1 MIWRKTETSK
11 TFCYIY
17 TSTNSYTSTSFS
29 TYKNI
34 SPTTSYQVMVFCFP
48 QLNHIKLSTMIPPSP
63 NQI

>member
-34 SPTTSYQVMVFCFP
+34 SPTMVFCFP
-48 QLNHIKLSTMIPPSP
+48 QLNQIKLSTMIPPSP